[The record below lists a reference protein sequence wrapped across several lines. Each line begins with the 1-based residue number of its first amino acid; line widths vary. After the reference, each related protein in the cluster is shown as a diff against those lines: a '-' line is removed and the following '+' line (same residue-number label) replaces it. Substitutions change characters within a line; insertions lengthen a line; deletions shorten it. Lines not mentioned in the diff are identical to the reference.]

1 MKYLLRKCKI
11 FAIANMG
18 KFYFT
23 ICGIVYI
30 FIKYR
35 EFILIYKGVIY
46 MKEKIKPLLRFIATF
61 VITFF
66 VVYLF
71 VFFVGWKLF
80 ESGDPILII
89 VGVAFVLS
97 FFIFFFMEIILAFE
111 KKIERLEARIDELEK
126 K

>member
-1 MKYLLRKCKI
+1 
-11 FAIANMG
+11 
-18 KFYFT
+18 
-23 ICGIVYI
+23 
-30 FIKYR
+30 
-35 EFILIYKGVIY
+35 

-71 VFFVGWKLF
+71 VFFGGWKLF